1 MDTWKMYKAGKTVF
15 EGSLDDVFLYAR
27 KISNNLTVEVDISK
41 KLIIIVSQVN
51 KFDKK
56 NSIRM
61 TVNKKLDEEKRKSRY
76 YVDDPNYKFCYHC
89 KRSKVLGKFGHRKN
103 SVDCLAT
110 NCRDCVAAKARERYR
125 KRRGNDL

>member
-1 MDTWKMYKAGKTVF
+1 MGTWKMCKAGKTVF

-41 KLIIIVSQVN
+41 KLIVVVSQVN
-51 KFDKK
+51 EFNKN
-56 NSIRM
+56 NSIRE
-61 TVNKKLDEEKRKSRY
+61 TVNKKLNDEKKRSRY

-89 KRSKVLGKFGHRKN
+89 KRSKVLGKFGYRKN
-103 SVDCLAT
+103 SVDGLAT

-125 KRRGNDL
+125 KKKEE